1 MKRSLATFDLDDTI
15 IDTSDVVYKA
25 FNDALNDK
33 GVDSISKEKYNE
45 INFWSG
51 DSKSALREIGIEDSP
66 EEFLEHYDVFFKK
79 ATASYIDKGKIRK
92 YPEAEKVIESFKKD
106 FGSIAIVTNSPHEVA
121 TLKLERLDLAPHFD
135 HVFTPKHVVEKKP
148 SPEGILKAIERSESS
163 KSQTVHIGD
172 SSNDVAA
179 ANSAGVKSVK
189 LGSTHEKADY
199 SVSELRELTRL
210 EIDFRSG
217 FNHK

>member
-15 IDTSDVVYKA
+15 LDTSDVVYKA

-33 GVDSISKEKYNE
+33 GIDSISKEKYNE

-66 EEFLEHYDVFFKK
+66 EEFLEHYDVFFKR

-92 YPEAEKVIESFKKD
+92 YPEAEKVISRFKEN
-106 FGSIAIVTNSPHEVA
+106 FASIAIVTNSPHEVA

-148 SPEGILKAIERSESS
+148 SPEGILKAIEQSESH
-163 KSQTVHIGD
+163 KNQTVHIGD
-172 SSNDVAA
+172 SSNDVDAA
-179 ANSAGVKSVK
+179 KRAGVKSVK
-189 LGSTHEKADY
+189 LGSEHGDEDY
-199 SVSELRELTRL
+199 RVSQFKELKHLNL
-210 EIDFRSG
+210 G
-217 FNHK
+217 L